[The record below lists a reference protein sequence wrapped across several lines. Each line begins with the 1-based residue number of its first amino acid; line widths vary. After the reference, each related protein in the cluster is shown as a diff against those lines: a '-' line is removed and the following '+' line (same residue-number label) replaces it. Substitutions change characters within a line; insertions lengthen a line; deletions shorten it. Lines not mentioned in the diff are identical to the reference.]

1 MRLRTACPL
10 HSDSDGKEYY
20 FNELNGETSWTIP
33 TASEQ
38 PKPAGTTDPAA
49 AGDNSEFA
57 PSNPASMTINVP
69 DYGAGNGRGRS
80 SSMPDLSGL
89 AGLMGERGLQRVL
102 VITVCSVVVIIQ
114 ASIFLDR
121 TLGDGGPEA
130 YGVAVGSVSLGFS
143 VVTLLIAK
151 KYPSTFSEWSVPK
164 VRGELTSS
172 RETQASES

>member
-1 MRLRTACPL
+1 
-10 HSDSDGKEYY
+10 
-20 FNELNGETSWTIP
+20 
-33 TASEQ
+33 
-38 PKPAGTTDPAA
+38 
-49 AGDNSEFA
+49 
-57 PSNPASMTINVP
+57 
-69 DYGAGNGRGRS
+69 
-80 SSMPDLSGL
+80 MPDLSGL

-121 TLGDGGPEA
+121 TLGDGEPEA

-172 RETQASES
+172 RASRPRLNLTWAMIPLSPPCSP